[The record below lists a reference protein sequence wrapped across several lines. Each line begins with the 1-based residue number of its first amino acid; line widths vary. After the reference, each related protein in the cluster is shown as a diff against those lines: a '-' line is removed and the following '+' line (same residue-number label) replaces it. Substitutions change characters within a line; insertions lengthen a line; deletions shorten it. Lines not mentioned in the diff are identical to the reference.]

1 MSHYK
6 EHAGIVFAA
15 LLFFSMTAFFTSDY
29 VRQKSQ
35 ENYLN
40 PPPKYMEWFHFGF
53 RESMADSLWL
63 RWIQDADFCQVY
75 GNSITDLSG
84 TQASKANPTDLAVN
98 PRHRICDDSWAFKML
113 DAITRLAPKFKMPYL
128 AGSILLAVLIEDY
141 KGADILF
148 DRAIEQF
155 PDDWQILYRAS
166 YHKLFD
172 NHDYKAGADL
182 LLRASQLGAPPWLKM
197 LAARSYSRAGQAEL
211 GIKILEDLKKT
222 LKEKA
227 QIEGVNKRIAEIKA
241 RMSEIQK

>member
-1 MSHYK
+1 MPRYK
-6 EHAGIVFAA
+6 EYAGTALAA
-15 LLFFSMTAFFTSDY
+15 LLFFALTAFLASDY
-29 VRQKSQ
+29 IRQKSQ
-35 ENYLN
+35 ETYLN

-75 GNSITDLSG
+75 GTSITNLNG
-84 TQASKANPTDLAVN
+84 TEAAKANPTDLTIN
-98 PRHRICDDSWAFKML
+98 PRHRICDNSWAFKML

-141 KGADILF
+141 KGADVLF
-148 DRAIEQF
+148 DRAVEQF
-155 PDDWQILYRAS
+155 PNDWQILYRAS

-172 NHDYKAGADL
+172 NHEYKAGADL
-182 LLRASQLGAPPWLKM
+182 LLKASQLGAPPWLKM
-197 LAARSYSRAGQAEL
+197 LAARSYSRAGQAEF

-227 QIEGVNKRIAEIKA
+227 QIESVDKRIAEIRQRLDQEAK
-241 RMSEIQK
+241 